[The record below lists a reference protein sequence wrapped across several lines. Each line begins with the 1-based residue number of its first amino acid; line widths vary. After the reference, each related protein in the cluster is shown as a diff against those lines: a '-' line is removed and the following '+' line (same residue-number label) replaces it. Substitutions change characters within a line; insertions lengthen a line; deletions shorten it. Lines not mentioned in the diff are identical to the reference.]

1 MRRGGGYLKT
11 GQKSFSFPPHSF
23 PSNLEVTG
31 ARLPEGIQD
40 CAIGE
45 EANESVSHGDFVEE
59 GLFGLHDVSV
69 WHPEELHQACIQSE
83 ALVAFEHQPLV
94 RPALSEVYGGC
105 VVLRGSQGEEV
116 DGRRKLKNARKR
128 VKSYFPPHLH

>member
-69 WHPEELHQACIQSE
+69 WWLCSPEGE
-83 ALVAFEHQPLV
+83 P
-94 RPALSEVYGGC
+94 G
-105 VVLRGSQGEEV
+105 RGSGWKEKAQKCKEKGKILLPSPPPLRSRAHVTVDRGE
-116 DGRRKLKNARKR
+116 
-128 VKSYFPPHLH
+128 